1 MSQKLTEQGAG
12 LLRNWEDRKLY
23 ASREEKASVL
33 RDFIAFEKMARLQRE
48 MTAIS

>member
-1 MSQKLTEQGAG
+1 MSQKLAEQGG
-12 LLRNWEDRKLY
+12 ELLRNWEDRKLY

-33 RDFIAFEKMARLQRE
+33 RDIFPFETMARLQRE

>member
-1 MSQKLTEQGAG
+1 MNQKLAEQGG
-12 LLRNWEDRKLY
+12 ELLRNWEDRKLY

-48 MTAIS
+48 TTAIS